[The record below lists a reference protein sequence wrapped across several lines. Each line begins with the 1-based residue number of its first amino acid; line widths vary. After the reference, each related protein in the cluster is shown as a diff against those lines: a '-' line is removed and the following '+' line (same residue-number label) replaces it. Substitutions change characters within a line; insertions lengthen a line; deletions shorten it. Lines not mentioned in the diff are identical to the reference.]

1 MDITQITRPSE
12 ILFEQLTE
20 LTELTQIT
28 RPSKNFLEQL
38 TQLTELTQITTWSRG
53 DGPGG
58 PDITE
63 LRG

>member
-20 LTELTQIT
+20 LT
-28 RPSKNFLEQL
+28 
-38 TQLTELTQITTWSRG
+38 QITTLSRG
-53 DGPGG
+53 DGPRG

-63 LRG
+63 LGG

>member
-20 LTELTQIT
+20 LT
-28 RPSKNFLEQL
+28 
-38 TQLTELTQITTWSRG
+38 QITTWSRG
-53 DGPGG
+53 DRPQG

-63 LRG
+63 LGG

>member
-28 RPSKNFLEQL
+28 
-38 TQLTELTQITTWSRG
+38 TWSRG
-53 DGPGG
+53 DGPRG

-63 LRG
+63 LGG